1 LTAADL
7 AHHYTTRIE
16 NIPMSPITPPHVPV
30 EPGFDD
36 DFDNMSANGARANG
50 HERDRRFNSSA
61 EDVAGEF
68 EREMLQDS
76 PAPKGKKRLDAKKR
90 PVPSHASDGEGS
102 VKWKGNGDPTGPSAK
117 RRKLDIES
125 TGGANGVEYIPGPE
139 SVSLKLKLKGKA
151 KQNQREPSHDSI
163 SATPKQRK
171 KLGPRKKGLAQ
182 ELENELGSRPS
193 SVLGD
198 VTPAVSR
205 PTSPVP
211 VNTTMVYDFDEP
223 IPPIKRAKKVDDTA
237 MIKRIR
243 SLEEAQ
249 RKVWTNIARRDV
261 VKASL
266 FL

>member
-1 LTAADL
+1 
-7 AHHYTTRIE
+7 
-16 NIPMSPITPPHVPV
+16 MSPITPPHAPV
-30 EPGFDD
+30 GQAFDD
-36 DFDNMSANGARANG
+36 DFENMSANGARANG
-50 HERDRRFNSSA
+50 HEHDRRFNASA

-76 PAPKGKKRLDAKKR
+76 PVPKSKKKIDAKKR
-90 PVPSHASDGEGS
+90 PMPSNESDGEDS
-102 VKWKGNGDPTGPSAK
+102 IKWKGKGDPSGPSVK
-117 RRKLDIES
+117 RRKLDADSS
-125 TGGANGVEYIPGPE
+125 TGGANGVEHITGSE

-151 KQNQREPSHDSI
+151 KQNQREPSPDSI

-171 KLGPRKKGLAQ
+171 KPGPRKKGLAQ
-182 ELENELGSRPS
+182 ELENELGSRPP

-261 VKASL
+261 VKVCLSEL
-266 FL
+266 MLYLVC

>member
-1 LTAADL
+1 MTAADL

-16 NIPMSPITPPHVPV
+16 NIPMSPITPPHVAV
-30 EPGFDD
+30 EPIFDD
-36 DFDNMSANGARANG
+36 DFENMSANGGRANG
-50 HERDRRFNSSA
+50 HEHDRRFNSSA

-76 PAPKGKKRLDAKKR
+76 PARKGKRKVDAKKR
-90 PVPSHASDGEGS
+90 PVPSNESDGEDS
-102 VKWKGNGDPTGPSAK
+102 IKWKGKGEPTGPSVK
-117 RRKLDIES
+117 RRKLDAES
-125 TGGANGVEYIPGPE
+125 TGGTNGVEHIPE
-139 SVSLKLKLKGKA
+139 SVSLKLKLKGKT
-151 KQNQREPSHDSI
+151 KQGQRELSHDSI

-171 KLGPRKKGLAQ
+171 KPGPRKKGLAQ
-182 ELENELGSRPS
+182 ELENDLGSKPP

-261 VKASL
+261 VKVSL
-266 FL
+266 FLNA

>member
-1 LTAADL
+1 
-7 AHHYTTRIE
+7 
-16 NIPMSPITPPHVPV
+16 MSPVTPPHVPV
-30 EPGFDD
+30 EPAFDD

-50 HERDRRFNSSA
+50 HEHDRRFNSSA

-68 EREMLQDS
+68 ERQMLQDS
-76 PAPKGKKRLDAKKR
+76 PAPKSKKKVDAKKR
-90 PVPSHASDGEGS
+90 PVPSNDSDGEDS
-102 VKWKGNGDPTGPSAK
+102 VKWKGKGDSSGPSVK
-117 RRKLDIES
+117 RRKLDTEP
-125 TGGANGVEYIPGPE
+125 TGGANGVEHIPGPE

-151 KQNQREPSHDSI
+151 KQGQREPSHDNDSI

-182 ELENELGSRPS
+182 ELENELGSRPP

-243 SLEEAQ
+243 SLEESQ

-261 VKASL
+261 VKVNL
-266 FL
+266 FNAVALYVAY